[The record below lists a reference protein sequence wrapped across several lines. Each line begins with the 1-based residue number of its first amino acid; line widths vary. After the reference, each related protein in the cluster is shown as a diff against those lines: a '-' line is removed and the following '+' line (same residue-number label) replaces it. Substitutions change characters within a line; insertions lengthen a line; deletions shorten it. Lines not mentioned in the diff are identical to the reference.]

1 MAEGN
6 TAVHAARS
14 LFLQFFFVRQ
24 TAGFDFFPVFD
35 ALLRRNDLDK
45 FFDVTV
51 PVYQN
56 PAGNTAAGIFCVF
69 QDHFLQ
75 LHGIIDFLQLFQQ
88 YDFFVTVARKG
99 TVFI

>member
-1 MAEGN
+1 MGKP
-6 TAVHAARS
+6 TG
-14 LFLQFFFVRQ
+14 FMDYKRQ
-24 TAGFDFFPVFD
+24 EL
-35 ALLRRNDLDK
+35 ALIIFGNDLDK

-51 PVYQN
+51 PVCQN